1 MRPRLGRRR
10 HELLR
15 ASIATAAAT
24 PVGEAASAAVA
35 RQRGRQGGGNEANA
49 ADVHEGAA
57 LEGWLA
63 RRRFWP
69 RRQARGGGGGG
80 RCGGRTGVR
89 RRSRSRAP
97 GGAASAGRSWGRGGG
112 GERPPLTFRPV
123 CAHVAPRKR
132 RLWHGAART
141 RDGTAG
147 RCPCLVAGGRRWLL
161 GGVGTAGRGGWLQRG
176 LLAALSRPCFGHQA
190 ARVPRLTMP
199 PRHSRH
205 PPSRGTTSTARW
217 LAPTPPAIPWERSA
231 RRRVGQTCGLQ
242 GGCRWN

>member
-1 MRPRLGRRR
+1 MQRWPGRGGVREVATRLTLPTSMKGQLWKAGWQGGGFGRGGR
-10 HELLR
+10 H
-15 ASIATAAAT
+15 AAAA
-24 PVGEAASAAVA
+24 VAGAAAGGRASAA
-35 RQRGRQGGGNEANA
+35 
-49 ADVHEGAA
+49 A
-57 LEGWLA
+57 LEAA
-63 RRRFWP
+63 RP
-69 RRQARGGGGGG
+69 
-80 RCGGRTGVR
+80 
-89 RRSRSRAP
+89 
-97 GGAASAGRSWGRGGG
+97 

>member
-15 ASIATAAAT
+15 ASIVAAAAT

-35 RQRGRQGGGNEANA
+35 RQRGRQGGCDEANA
-49 ADVHEGAA
+49 ADDHDGAA

-63 RRRFWP
+63 KRRVWP

-89 RRSRSRAP
+89 RRSRRRTP
-97 GGAASAGRSWGRGGG
+97 GAAASAGRSWGRGGG
-112 GERPPLTFRPV
+112 GERPPLIFLPV
-123 CAHVAPRKR
+123 CAHAALRKR
-132 RLWHGAART
+132 RLWRGAART
-141 RDGTAG
+141 RDGTGG
-147 RCPCLVAGGRRWLL
+147 RCPGLVAGGRRWVL

-176 LLAALSRPCFGHQA
+176 QLAAPSRPCFGHQA
-190 ARVPRLTMP
+190 AWVRRLPMP

-205 PPSRGTTSTARW
+205 TPSRGTTSTARW
-217 LAPTPPAIPWERSA
+217 LAPTPPATPWGRSA
-231 RRRVGQTCGLQ
+231 RRPVGQTCGLQ
-242 GGCRWN
+242 GGCGWN